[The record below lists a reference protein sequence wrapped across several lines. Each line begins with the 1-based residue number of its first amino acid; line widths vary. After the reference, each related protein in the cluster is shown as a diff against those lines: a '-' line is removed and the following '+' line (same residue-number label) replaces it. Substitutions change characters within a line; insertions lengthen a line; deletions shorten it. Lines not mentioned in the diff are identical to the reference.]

1 VPSAVTSILTWRAS
15 AAFRSSAGLDSGV
28 WCSLSSCPACSPPGT
43 IVEGA
48 KPIRGVQPI
57 RLGIVDD
64 HPVFRLGLKR
74 AFEREADLEM
84 AWELGSANDLLA
96 TLASS
101 PVDVVLMDLNL
112 GPDQDSLAATRAVIH
127 RYPAVKVIII
137 SASLDG
143 DAAAA
148 AKAVGAIGYLPKD
161 LSVPDTMAAIRD
173 LAAKKVGEIVFGD
186 FLATSA
192 GANGRKEIS
201 RHGLTRREQ
210 EVLVELRRGRTNREI
225 ATMLG
230 VSIATVN
237 KHVQQVLKKLHVRNR
252 SQAVARL
259 HADAAWRSYQA
270 GGGVIRH

>member
-1 VPSAVTSILTWRAS
+1 LARDDVGGNQSW
-15 AAFRSSAGLDSGV
+15 GG
-28 WCSLSSCPACSPPGT
+28 
-43 IVEGA
+43 
-48 KPIRGVQPI
+48 QPI

-64 HPVFRLGLKR
+64 HPVFRLGLR
-74 AFEREADLEM
+74 LLFEREAELEVAWDL
-84 AWELGSANDLLA
+84 ASASELMA

-112 GPDQDSLAATRAVIH
+112 GPEEDSLAATRAVVERH
-127 RYPAVKVIII
+127 PGVKVVFI

-148 AKAVGAIGYLPKD
+148 ARVAGAVGYLPKD
-161 LSVPDTMAAIRD
+161 LSVRDMIGAIRG
-173 LAAKKVGEIVFGD
+173 LAAKDMGEIVFGD
-186 FLATSA
+186 FLIPRT
-192 GANGRKEIS
+192 GASSKNAIA

-225 ATMLG
+225 ALKLG

-252 SQAVARL
+252 GQAVARL
-259 HADAAWRSYQA
+259 YGDVAWRIHQA
-270 GGGVIRH
+270 NVDARALPGR